1 MNKLK
6 LIILSML
13 ATILFSITV
22 YAETLKIII
31 PAGPDGSFNT
41 RFQILKAEIEKT
53 WGDDIEFVWGDNCA
67 RGKTLVDNEKG
78 PMLTVWDANFNLSE
92 ECRFNLTN
100 ENVIAVES
108 NYLRFCVAPGSTLNA
123 GSLSQPGASWKV
135 GHSSPHSAY
144 QKWFVGFNSATGTNL
159 TPVPYGS
166 SGKARRGILAGD
178 IDFVFISPS
187 NSNKLMKAGGTCFFS
202 TGPQGED
209 KHNLPALADIT
220 SYDKASINMS
230 VFYGVKN
237 VTKKKTKELR
247 KLFDDIAKGKNTEF
261 TKFAGTKDLYL
272 VGTTSQMSTKEMVAF
287 VNGTIDH
294 WR

>member
-1 MNKLK
+1 
-6 LIILSML
+6 
-13 ATILFSITV
+13 
-22 YAETLKIII
+22 
-31 PAGPDGSFNT
+31 
-41 RFQILKAEIEKT
+41 
-53 WGDDIEFVWGDNCA
+53 
-67 RGKTLVDNEKG
+67 
-78 PMLTVWDANFNLSE
+78 
-92 ECRFNLTN
+92 
-100 ENVIAVES
+100 
-108 NYLRFCVAPGSTLNA
+108 
-123 GSLSQPGASWKV
+123 
-135 GHSSPHSAY
+135 
-144 QKWFVGFNSATGTNL
+144 
-159 TPVPYGS
+159 
-166 SGKARRGILAGD
+166 
-178 IDFVFISPS
+178 
-187 NSNKLMKAGGTCFFS
+187 MKAGGTCFFS